1 MVGSVT
7 RVTGAMMLPTAADG
21 GRAHPANCISQRGRD
36 SFLGGLQP
44 WGWGS
49 WEQRGMVSRDGLG
62 GIFSSLNGSMVLCLV
77 HPAAGEMGSRNLMQ
91 LNQEWCRTPGQEQHS
106 TAPLVCKAQ
115 VCLLLLEGGWGSA
128 ELKEPNSSSE
138 KLGAGIAAS
147 KDGWKRHVLQETFS
161 FPYPLQSRC

>member
-1 MVGSVT
+1 MGHGQQRWVGWD
-7 RVTGAMMLPTAADG
+7 L
-21 GRAHPANCISQRGRD
+21 
-36 SFLGGLQP
+36 
-44 WGWGS
+44 
-49 WEQRGMVSRDGLG
+49 

-106 TAPLVCKAQ
+106 TAPVVCKAQ
-115 VCLLLLEGGWGSA
+115 VCLLLSEGGWGSA
-128 ELKEPNSSSE
+128 ELKEPDSSSE

-161 FPYPLQSRC
+161 FPYPLSKAGVNPHALFAELESSAIS